1 MAGIDVEK
9 PDRAAGRC
17 ERGVFLFQH
26 QDPRAGTR
34 RGPRRSGDVVTLVA
48 HVAPG
53 QEAEEPKLRAHAP
66 TITMAR

>member
-1 MAGIDVEK
+1 MSRSPIGPLAGVNVAFSFSSIKIRE
-9 PDRAAGRC
+9 RA
-17 ERGVFLFQH
+17 
-26 QDPRAGTR
+26 PR

-53 QEAEEPKLRAHAP
+53 EEAEEPKLRAHAP